1 MKEIPVVV
9 SAKHKGKFLIE
20 VEFNDGIKKVID
32 FKQFFKGPIFE
43 PLNDEAYFKKFYI
56 EGWTIAWPN
65 GADVAPETLY
75 SCEEVSA
82 RKAA

>member
-9 SAKHKGKFLIE
+9 AAKHKGGFLIE
-20 VEFNDGIKKVID
+20 VEFNDGIKKIID
-32 FKQFFKGPIFE
+32 FTQFLKGPIFD
-43 PLNDEAYFKKFYI
+43 PLKDESYFKKFYI

>member
-1 MKEIPVVV
+1 MQEIPIVI
-9 SAKHKGKFLIE
+9 SAKYKGDFLIE

-32 FKQFFKGPIFE
+32 FKQFLKGPIFE
-43 PLNDEAYFKKFYI
+43 PLKDENYFKKFFI

-75 SCEEVSA
+75 SCEEASA
-82 RKAA
+82 KKAA